1 MSQFAGVLLD
11 LSGVVFIGDE
21 PIGDAV
27 ASIRDLRAN
36 GIPLRFVTNTTS
48 QPRRALLETLQHLGI
63 EVASGDI
70 FTPAIAARTLIE
82 KRGLSPH
89 LVVHPDLL
97 EDFDVPSKGAV
108 DVVIVG
114 DAGGSFSYQA
124 LNEAFRLIEA
134 GAAFIALARNRTFKD
149 TNGQLSLDAGP
160 FVAALE
166 FASRRDALLV
176 GKPSASFYAA
186 ALADLGTSPRETVM
200 IGDDVEADVAGA
212 MQAGMAGILVR
223 TGKYKTGDEARV
235 DPAPTATVTDLRQAV
250 NYPRTGVGVMV
261 GI

>member
-1 MSQFAGVLLD
+1 MRQTATSSLRRSQHGR
-11 LSGVVFIGDE
+11 SCKSVVCHLT
-21 PIGDAV
+21 
-27 ASIRDLRAN
+27 SSC
-36 GIPLRFVTNTTS
+36 IPPFV
-48 QPRRALLETLQHLGI
+48 
-63 EVASGDI
+63 
-70 FTPAIAARTLIE
+70 
-82 KRGLSPH
+82 
-89 LVVHPDLL
+89 
-97 EDFDVPSKGAV
+97 DFDVPSQGAV
-108 DVVIVG
+108 DAVIVG
-114 DAGGSFSYQA
+114 DAGGVFSYQT

-134 GAAFIALARNRTFKD
+134 GAGFIALARNRTFKD
-149 TNGQLSLDAGP
+149 TDGQLSLDAGP

-250 NYPRTGVGVMV
+250 NW
-261 GI
+261 ILEQE

>member
-48 QPRRALLETLQHLGI
+48 QPRRALLETLRHLGI

-250 NYPRTGVGVMV
+250 NW
-261 GI
+261 ILEQE

>member
-1 MSQFAGVLLD
+1 M
-11 LSGVVFIGDE
+11 
-21 PIGDAV
+21 
-27 ASIRDLRAN
+27 
-36 GIPLRFVTNTTS
+36 
-48 QPRRALLETLQHLGI
+48 
-63 EVASGDI
+63 
-70 FTPAIAARTLIE
+70 
-82 KRGLSPH
+82 
-89 LVVHPDLL
+89 
-97 EDFDVPSKGAV
+97 
-108 DVVIVG
+108 VIVG
-114 DAGGSFSYQA
+114 DAGGAFSYQT

-149 TNGQLSLDAGP
+149 TDGQLSLDAGP

-176 GKPSASFYAA
+176 GKPSALFYAA

-235 DPAPTATVTDLRQAV
+235 DPAPTATVTDLRQSV
-250 NYPRTGVGVMV
+250 NW
-261 GI
+261 ILEQ

>member
-1 MSQFAGVLLD
+1 MRRHEAGRD
-11 LSGVVFIGDE
+11 GVERVGAGGAHRQDH
-21 PIGDAV
+21 GRMDAV
-27 ASIRDLRAN
+27 AAGPRYDEYRFASSPIRRRSHVAPCSRRCSISGSRWQVA
-36 GIPLRFVTNTTS
+36 TS
-48 QPRRALLETLQHLGI
+48 SP
-63 EVASGDI
+63 
-70 FTPAIAARTLIE
+70 PAIAARTLIE
-82 KRGLSPH
+82 ERGLSPH

-108 DVVIVG
+108 DVVIIG

-212 MQAGMAGILVR
+212 VQAGMGGGL
-223 TGKYKTGDEARV
+223 G
-235 DPAPTATVTDLRQAV
+235 PNRQEQK
-250 NYPRTGVGVMV
+250 
-261 GI
+261 